1 MPLRCINQKGD
12 NIHSFDLPDDQWDM
26 LKQENKKSY
35 HLKMPCCDANV
46 VLKQS
51 RLGTR
56 FFAHKTKGNCVY
68 APETEEHHY
77 LKRAVMIAAR
87 KNGWKSQTEVKG
99 VTPSGEEWIADVLAQ
114 KGKHKIAIEI
124 QWSGQTNEETLRR
137 QQRYKES
144 GIRGLWLLRQPG
156 FPVTRDL
163 PAICIGGNL
172 KEGFVALIPSHDNM
186 NTHDRRLKENWQEVL
201 KIEKFF
207 EAVFSGYFQFGLPLN
222 SEINIILRAKKKWCS
237 SCKSNPQIL
246 FMLDLNYSGN
256 LHHGVF
262 LDFFYK
268 HNRIINRILK
278 SIPSNYKLGL
288 KKLKHKVSFKRKE
301 LENTCYFC
309 GNFIDYGV
317 VDFFKKPLYEYQE
330 ISRVSFKSS
339 TEWQGLLD
347 GYCGKYWRVVKS
359 KN

>member
-12 NIHSFDLPDDQWDM
+12 NIHSFDLSDDQWDM
-26 LKQENKKSY
+26 LKHENKKSY

-56 FFAHKTKGNCVY
+56 FFAHKTKGTCVY

-87 KNGWKSQTEVKG
+87 KNGWKAQTEVKG

-114 KGKHKIAIEI
+114 NGKHKIAIEI

-144 GIRGLWLLRQPG
+144 GVRALWLLRQPK

-163 PAICIGGNL
+163 PAICIGGDL
-172 KEGFVALIPSHDNM
+172 KEGFKALIPSRDNM
-186 NTHDRRLKENWQEVL
+186 TINDRKLQENWNQVMEVDQFL
-201 KIEKFF
+201 NS
-207 EAVFSGYFQFGLPLN
+207 VFSSNFQFALPLK
-222 SEINIILRAKKKWCS
+222 SIINVIVRTKKKWCP
-237 SCKSNPQIL
+237 SCKLNPQII
-246 FMLDLNYSGN
+246 FMLDLNYSD
-256 LHHGVF
+256 HSYHPVH

-268 HNRIINRILK
+268 HDKIISKILEC
-278 SIPSNYKLGL
+278 IPDSSNIGINKI
-288 KKLKHKVSFKRKE
+288 KHKKSYTLNDLK
-301 LENTCYFC
+301 NTCYYCGQFLSI
-309 GNFIDYGV
+309 GNFHFG
-317 VDFFKKPLYEYQE
+317 KKPLKEYSQ
-330 ISRVSFKSS
+330 ISKISFKCS
-339 TEWQGLLD
+339 TEWQRLLD
-347 GYCGKYWRVVKS
+347 VYCGKYWRVIKS